1 MPLSRR
7 YKMYE
12 EEEFQFTYNKLI
24 DLVNTLLKDVDVM
37 MVAAVM
43 STIGMSLYRTS
54 LSEEDY
60 NKMVKAM
67 FDLKGE
73 VKTFNQSEVL
83 H

>member
-1 MPLSRR
+1 
-7 YKMYE
+7 MYE
-12 EEEFQFTYNKLI
+12 EEEFQFAYNKFI
-24 DLVNTLLKDVDVM
+24 DLVNTLLDDVDVM
-37 MVAAVM
+37 MIAAVM

-60 NKMVKAM
+60 NKMVKSM

-73 VKTFNQSEVL
+73 VKTFNPSEVL

>member
-1 MPLSRR
+1 
-7 YKMYE
+7 MYE
-12 EEEFQFTYNKLI
+12 EEQFQFTYNKFI
-24 DLVNTLLKDVDVM
+24 DLVNTLLDDVDVM
-37 MVAAVM
+37 MIAAVM

-67 FDLKGE
+67 FDLKDE
-73 VKTFNQSEVL
+73 VKTFNPSEVL

>member
-1 MPLSRR
+1 
-7 YKMYE
+7 MYE

-24 DLVNTLLKDVDVM
+24 DLVNTLLEDVDVM

-60 NKMVKAM
+60 NKMVNAM

>member
-1 MPLSRR
+1 
-7 YKMYE
+7 MYE
-12 EEEFQFTYNKLI
+12 EEEFQFAYNKFI
-24 DLVNTLLKDVDVM
+24 DLVNTLLDDVDVM
-37 MVAAVM
+37 MIAAVM

-73 VKTFNQSEVL
+73 VKTFNPSEVL

>member
-1 MPLSRR
+1 
-7 YKMYE
+7 MYE
-12 EEEFQFTYNKLI
+12 EEEFQFAYNKFI
-24 DLVNTLLKDVDVM
+24 DLVNTLLDDVDVM
-37 MVAAVM
+37 MIAAVM

-73 VKTFNQSEVL
+73 VKTFNHSEVL

>member
-1 MPLSRR
+1 
-7 YKMYE
+7 MYE
-12 EEEFQFTYNKLI
+12 EEQFQFTYNKFI
-24 DLVNTLLKDVDVM
+24 DLVNTLLDDVDVM
-37 MVAAVM
+37 MIAAVM

-73 VKTFNQSEVL
+73 VKTFNPSEVL

>member
-1 MPLSRR
+1 
-7 YKMYE
+7 MYE
-12 EEEFQFTYNKLI
+12 EEQFKFTYNKFI
-24 DLVNTLLKDVDVM
+24 DLANNLLEEKVDAM

-60 NKMVKAM
+60 NKMVKTM
-67 FDLKGE
+67 FDLRVE
-73 VKTFNQSEVL
+73 VKTFNPSEVL

>member
-1 MPLSRR
+1 
-7 YKMYE
+7 MYE
-12 EEEFQFTYNKLI
+12 EEQFKFTYNKCINLA
-24 DLVNTLLKDVDVM
+24 NNLLEEKVDVM

-60 NKMVKAM
+60 NKMVKTM

-73 VKTFNQSEVL
+73 VKTFNINNDNKVL

>member
-1 MPLSRR
+1 
-7 YKMYE
+7 MYE

-24 DLVNTLLKDVDVM
+24 DLVNTLLEDVDVM